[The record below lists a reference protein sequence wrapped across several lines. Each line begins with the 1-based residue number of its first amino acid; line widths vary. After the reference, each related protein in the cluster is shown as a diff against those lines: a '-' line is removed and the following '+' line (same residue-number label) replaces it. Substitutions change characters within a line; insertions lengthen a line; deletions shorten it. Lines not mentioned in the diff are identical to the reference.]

1 MPFTVLYQDDDLV
14 IIDKPEGFHVHRPED
29 RRIKVAKDRII
40 VHQLRDQLGKPA
52 SPVHRL
58 DAATS
63 GLMIWALNKEAA
75 SKLSAQFM
83 RERSVRKK
91 YWALT
96 RGWVDDLW
104 SIELPL
110 ELDSTGDLVPA
121 ATKGSC
127 LARLEIH
134 EPVGK
139 RYPTARYSWL
149 EAEPQTGR
157 YRQIRRHMHRSGHP
171 IVGDSDYGDA
181 FHNRFFREKLGLPG
195 LFLRAIGLSFRHPVT
210 DAVVDLQAPA
220 HPKWEALRALATVHA
235 FTGPVPRRPLTSG
248 VPASPAP
255 L

>member
-1 MPFTVLYQDDDLV
+1 MLFPILFQDEDFV
-14 IIDKPEGFHVHRPED
+14 VIDKPEGFHVHRPED
-29 RRIKVAKDRII
+29 RRIKVDRDRII
-40 VHQLRDQLGKPA
+40 VHQLREQLGAPA

-63 GLMIWALNKEAA
+63 GLMIWALHKEAA

-83 RERSVRKK
+83 RERSVRKT

-121 ATKGSC
+121 ATRGSC
-127 LARLEIH
+127 LARLEIP

-157 YRQIRRHMHRSGHP
+157 YRQIRRHLHRSGHP

-181 FHNRFFREKLGLPG
+181 FHNRFFREKLGLAG
-195 LFLRAIGLSFRHPVT
+195 LFLRAIGLSFRHPLT
-210 DAVVDLQAPA
+210 DAVIELRAPP
-220 HPKWEALRALATVHA
+220 HPKWEALRSLAERHA
-235 FTGPVPRRPLTSG
+235 YLGPVPRRPATS
-248 VPASPAP
+248 AAP
-255 L
+255 ICP